1 MTLATEMLE
10 LSLQEIKKNYSSYGF
25 MVHRDVAWT
34 LQKLFKQL
42 IEQKNYPLEVYQN
55 YPLKRG
61 YDTSRDHELVIVNQ
75 GTNYHDILR
84 GTQQVELIVRIL
96 FEPSRHRRD
105 ICDHHLPRVRSP
117 RLTDEINELQT
128 LIDSHQAKQAV
139 LLLIDEYSRHQ
150 CELDDLEH
158 LTFQPWGSYEDEE
171 LNVSLF
177 IYQNPFS
184 ITLTTTEGE

>member
-34 LQKLFKQL
+34 LQKLFNHL

-61 YDTSRDHELVIVNQ
+61 YDTTRDHELVIVNQ

-96 FEPSRHRRD
+96 LEPSRHRRD
-105 ICDHHLPRVRSP
+105 ICDHHLPRVRAP
-117 RLTDEINELQT
+117 KFIDEMKELQS
-128 LIDSHQAKQAV
+128 LIDSHLAKQVV
-139 LLLIDEYSRHQ
+139 LLLVDEYSRHQ
-150 CELDDLEH
+150 CEFNDLEH
-158 LTFQPWGSYEDEE
+158 LSYESWGTYEDSG

-177 IYQNPFS
+177 IYQNPFP

>member
-10 LSLQEIKKNYSSYGF
+10 LSLQEIKKNYPSYGF

-34 LQKLFKQL
+34 LQKLFNHY

-61 YDTSRDHELVIVNQ
+61 YDTHDYELVIVNQ

-84 GTQQVELIVRIL
+84 GTQQVEQVIRIL

-105 ICDHHLPRVRSP
+105 ICDHHLPRVRVP
-117 RLTDEINELQT
+117 KFIDEMKELQS
-128 LIDSHQAKQAV
+128 LIDSHLAKQVV

-150 CELDDLEH
+150 RELNDLEH
-158 LTFQPWGSYEDEE
+158 LSYESWGTYEDSG

-177 IYQNPFS
+177 IYQNHFQS
-184 ITLTTTEGE
+184 L